1 MDDAPRLGALEGTM
15 QRLLDQYRRV
25 FGKFAYLQ
33 PALLLAVRLYW
44 GWQFAQTGWGKM
56 RNIPKITGF
65 FASLNI
71 PFPDI
76 SAHFISGL
84 EFFGGILLILGLAT
98 RLTGLL
104 LACNMTV
111 AYWTADRE
119 ALSSIFSDPGKFY
132 VADPYTFLFASLLVL
147 IFGAG
152 AYSLDAYILR
162 GVSRSSERIQ
172 DERRNAIPLP
182 ARK

>member
-1 MDDAPRLGALEGTM
+1 MERLIE
-15 QRLLDQYRRV
+15 QYRRV

-33 PALLLAVRLYW
+33 AALLLAVRLYW
-44 GWQFAQTGWGKM
+44 GWQFEQTGWGKM
-56 RNIPKITGF
+56 HNITKITGF

-71 PFPDI
+71 PFPSL

-84 EFFGGILLILGLAT
+84 EFVGGILLILGLAT
-98 RLTGLL
+98 RLSGFL
-104 LACNMTV
+104 LACNMMV

-119 ALSSIFSDPGKFY
+119 ALTSIFSDPGKFY

-152 AYSLDAYILR
+152 VYSLDAFILR
-162 GVSRSSERIQ
+162 RMSRASESVQQQRV
-172 DERRNAIPLP
+172 NTAPLI
-182 ARK
+182 AHK

>member
-1 MDDAPRLGALEGTM
+1 M
-15 QRLLDQYRRV
+15 QRLIDQYRRV

-33 PALLLAVRLYW
+33 PPLLLAVRLYW

-56 RNIPKITGF
+56 HHIAKIAGF

-71 PFPDI
+71 PFPGL
-76 SAHFISGL
+76 SAHLISGL

-98 RLTGLL
+98 RLTGFL
-104 LACNMTV
+104 LACNMMV

-119 ALSSIFSDPGKFY
+119 ALTAIFSDPGKFY
-132 VADPYTFLFASLLVL
+132 VADPYTFLVASLLVL

-152 AYSLDAYILR
+152 AYSLDALILR
-162 GVSRSSERIQ
+162 RASSASEHVLEDRTNGQ
-172 DERRNAIPLP
+172 PLI
-182 ARK
+182 AHK